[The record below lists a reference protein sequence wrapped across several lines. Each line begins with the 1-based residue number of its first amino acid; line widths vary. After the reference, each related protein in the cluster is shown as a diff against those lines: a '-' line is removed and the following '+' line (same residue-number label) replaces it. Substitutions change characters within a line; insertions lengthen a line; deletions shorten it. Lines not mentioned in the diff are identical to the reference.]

1 MAKTEQ
7 KRQWQVLIASS
18 HPLFAEGI
26 RGLLNTRQQ
35 ADVEVVGV
43 VSTID
48 EALDALNLLKPDMVI
63 VDYDDDRVNREEF
76 LARFVE
82 SEGRLRVILLSLK
95 EGGQEAIVYDRRT
108 MAASQIDVWLDNWTE
123 TDESLADQGNARG
136 DGEENNQKPKRR
148 DGMRHFIAAALVVI
162 VLTALG
168 LFALEKVDLLPSQ
181 SSLQALPIDNLFSL
195 QLKIIAFL
203 FALIVGLMIYSII
216 VFRRKKGD
224 DTDAAHIEG
233 NTRLEV
239 FWTLVP
245 LVTVLYLSYIGAQA
259 LGAVGRED
267 PFPLQV
273 NVIGSQWS
281 WRFEYPEYDII
292 STDLM
297 LPVNKQALLRLSST
311 DVIHS
316 FWVPEFRVKQ
326 DVLPSGEKFVRELN
340 ITPSELG
347 TYKVRC
353 AEMCGSLH
361 YDMRAPVVVM
371 TQDAFDTWVEVES
384 GGVSGDPAERGKTLA
399 EQFGCTACHSADGTP
414 GVGPTWTGLFGSQES
429 LEDGGSVLVDHAF
442 LYESIL
448 EPGAKI
454 TDGFQNIMPP
464 NIGADLSD
472 EQINDIIAY
481 IESLQ

>member
-7 KRQWQVLIASS
+7 TSHWRVLIASS

-26 RGLLNTRQQ
+26 RGLLSTHQQ
-35 ADVEVVGV
+35 ADVEVVGL
-43 VSTID
+43 VSTIE
-48 EALDALNLLKPDMVI
+48 EALDALNILKPDMVI
-63 VDYDDDRVNREEF
+63 VDYDDERVNREEF

-82 SEGRLRVILLSLK
+82 SEGRLRVILLSLL

-108 MAASQIDVWLDNWTE
+108 MAASQIDDWLDNWTE
-123 TDESLADQGNARG
+123 TDESLAEQGNERG
-136 DGEENNQKPKRR
+136 DGENNNQKPKRR
-148 DGMRHFIAAALVVI
+148 DGMKHFIAAALVVI
-162 VLTALG
+162 VLTAVG
-168 LFALEKVDLLPSQ
+168 LFALENVDLLPSQ

-195 QLKIIAFL
+195 QMKIIAFL
-203 FALIVGLMIYSII
+203 FALIVGLMIYSIV

-245 LVTVLYLSYIGAQA
+245 LATVLYLSYIGAQA
-259 LGAVGRED
+259 LGAVERED
-267 PFPLQV
+267 PFPVQV

-316 FWVPEFRVKQ
+316 FWIPEFRVKQ
-326 DVLPSGEKFVRELN
+326 DVLPSGEEFVRELT
-340 ITPSELG
+340 ITPTELG

-353 AEMCGSLH
+353 AELCGSLH

-371 TQDAFDTWVEVES
+371 TQDEFDSWIETQSSVEV
-384 GGVSGDPAERGKTLA
+384 GDPAERGQVLA
-399 EQFGCTACHSADGTP
+399 EQYGCTACHSSDSTP
-414 GVGPTWTGLFGSQES
+414 GVGPTWKGLFGSQEA
-429 LEDGGSVLVDHAF
+429 LDDGSSVLVDSAY
-442 LYESIL
+442 LYESIR
-448 EPGAKI
+448 EPGLKI
-454 TDGFQNIMPP
+454 TAGFQNIMPP

>member
-1 MAKTEQ
+1 MEKTEH
-7 KRQWQVLIASS
+7 KRHWQVLIASS

-26 RGLLNTRQQ
+26 RSLLNTRQQ
-35 ADVEVVGV
+35 ADVEVVGM

-48 EALDALNLLKPDMVI
+48 EALDALKTLKPDMVI
-63 VDYDDDRVNREEF
+63 VDYDDERVNREEF

-82 SEGRLRVILLSLK
+82 SDGRLRVILLSLK

-108 MAASQIDVWLDNWTE
+108 MAASQIDDWLENWTE
-123 TDESLADQGNARG
+123 TSESLAEQGNERG
-136 DGEENNQKPKRR
+136 DGENNNQKPKRR
-148 DGMRHFIAAALVVI
+148 DGMKHFIAAALVVI

-181 SSLQALPIDNLFSL
+181 SSLQAVPIDDLFSF
-195 QLKIIAFL
+195 QMKIIAFL

-224 DTDAAHIEG
+224 DTDASHIEG
-233 NTRLEV
+233 NTKLEV
-239 FWTLVP
+239 FWTAVP
-245 LVTVLYLSYIGAQA
+245 LATVLYLAYIGAMA
-259 LGAVGRED
+259 LGAVDRED
-267 PFPLQV
+267 PYPLQV

-316 FWVPEFRVKQ
+316 FWIPEFRVKQ
-326 DVLPSGEKFVRELN
+326 DVLPSGEEFVRELA
-340 ITPSELG
+340 ITPTELG
-347 TYKVRC
+347 TYKVLC
-353 AEMCGSLH
+353 AELCGSLH

-371 TQDAFDTWVEVES
+371 TQDAFDTWVEIES
-384 GGVSGDPAERGKTLA
+384 SSETGDPAEKGEKIA
-399 EQFGCTACHSADGTP
+399 KQFGCIACHTADGTT
-414 GVGPTWTGLFGSQES
+414 GVGPTWKGLFGSQES
-429 LEDGGSVLVDHAF
+429 LDDGTSVLVDHAY
-442 LYESIL
+442 LYESIR
-448 EPGAKI
+448 EPGVKI

-464 NIGADLSD
+464 NIGVDLSD
-472 EQINDIIAY
+472 EQIDDIIAY

>member
-1 MAKTEQ
+1 MAKTE
-7 KRQWQVLIASS
+7 RIRRWRVLIASS

-35 ADVEVVGV
+35 ADVEVVGL

-48 EALDALNLLKPDMVI
+48 EALDTLNILKPDMVI
-63 VDYDDDRVNREEF
+63 VDYDDERVNRDEF

-82 SEGRLRVILLSLK
+82 SEERLRVILLSLK

-108 MAASQIDVWLDNWTE
+108 MAATQIEDWLENWIE
-123 TDESLADQGNARG
+123 IDESLEETDNEQG
-136 DGEENNQKPKRR
+136 DGENNNQKPKRR
-148 DGMRHFIAAALVVI
+148 DGMKHFFAAALVVI

-181 SSLQALPIDNLFSL
+181 SSLQAVPIDDLFSI
-195 QLKIIAFL
+195 QFKIIAFL

-224 DTDAAHIEG
+224 DTDAMHIEG

-239 FWTLVP
+239 FWTIVP

-259 LGAVGRED
+259 LGDIDRED

-292 STDLM
+292 STELM

-316 FWVPEFRVKQ
+316 FWIPEFRVKQ
-326 DVLPSGEKFVRELN
+326 DVVPSGEEFVRELI
-340 ITPSELG
+340 ITPTELG
-347 TYKVRC
+347 NYKVLC
-353 AEMCGSLH
+353 AELCGTLH

-371 TQDAFDTWVEVES
+371 TQDAFDTWVEEES
-384 GGVSGDPAERGKTLA
+384 GGETGDAAEKGQKLA
-399 EQFGCTACHSADGTP
+399 EQFGCTACHTSDGAA
-414 GVGPTWTGLFGSQES
+414 GVGPTWKGLFGSQEA
-429 LEDGGSVLVDHAF
+429 LESGTSVLVDHAY
-442 LYESIL
+442 LIESIR
-448 EPGAKI
+448 EPGVKI
-454 TDGFQNIMPP
+454 TEGFPNIMPP
-464 NIGADLSD
+464 NVGADLSD
-472 EQINDIIAY
+472 EQINNIIAY
-481 IESLQ
+481 IENLQ

>member
-1 MAKTEQ
+1 MK
-7 KRQWQVLIASS
+7 
-18 HPLFAEGI
+18 
-26 RGLLNTRQQ
+26 
-35 ADVEVVGV
+35 
-43 VSTID
+43 
-48 EALDALNLLKPDMVI
+48 
-63 VDYDDDRVNREEF
+63 
-76 LARFVE
+76 
-82 SEGRLRVILLSLK
+82 
-95 EGGQEAIVYDRRT
+95 
-108 MAASQIDVWLDNWTE
+108 
-123 TDESLADQGNARG
+123 
-136 DGEENNQKPKRR
+136 
-148 DGMRHFIAAALVVI
+148 HFIAAALVVI
-162 VLTALG
+162 LLTALG

-181 SSLQALPIDNLFSL
+181 SSLQAVPIDNLFSI
-195 QLKIIAFL
+195 QFKIIAFL

-224 DTDAAHIEG
+224 DTDAMHIEG

-245 LVTVLYLSYIGAQA
+245 LVTVLYLSFIGAQA
-259 LGAVGRED
+259 LGAVDRED

-281 WRFEYPEYDII
+281 WRFEYPEYNIT

-297 LPVNKQALLRLSST
+297 LPINKQALLRLSST

-316 FWVPEFRVKQ
+316 FWIPEFRVKQ
-326 DVLPSGEKFVRELN
+326 DVVPSGEEFVRELI
-340 ITPSELG
+340 ITPTELG

-353 AEMCGSLH
+353 AELCGTLH

-371 TQDAFDTWVEVES
+371 TQDAFDTWVEEES
-384 GGVSGDPAERGKTLA
+384 GGETGDPIENGQKLA
-399 EQFGCTACHSADGTP
+399 EQFGCTACHTTDGTT
-414 GVGPTWTGLFGSQES
+414 GVGPSWRGLFSSQEA
-429 LEDGGSVLVDHAF
+429 LDDGTSVLVDHAF
-442 LYESIL
+442 LYESIR
-448 EPGAKI
+448 EPGVKI